1 LAPPSRLD
9 VFAKLSLPDIFMLL
23 LAIGA
28 LLVFM
33 GGTDEPFVLDGDFF
47 SAKLIVVPGAGFY
60 W

>member
-1 LAPPSRLD
+1 
-9 VFAKLSLPDIFMLL
+9 MLL

-33 GGTDEPFVLDGDFF
+33 GGTDETFVFDGDFF
-47 SAKLIVVPGAGFY
+47 SAKLIVVPGVGFY

>member
-1 LAPPSRLD
+1 

-33 GGTDEPFVLDGDFF
+33 GGAGETFVLDGDFF

-60 W
+60 WYVR